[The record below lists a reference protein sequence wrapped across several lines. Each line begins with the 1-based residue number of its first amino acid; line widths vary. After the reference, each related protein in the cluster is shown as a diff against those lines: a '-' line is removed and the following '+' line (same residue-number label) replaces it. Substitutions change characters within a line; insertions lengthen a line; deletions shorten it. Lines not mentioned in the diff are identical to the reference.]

1 MSQMKRL
8 LDVVGDLRS
17 LADNLAGLA
26 DEAKPLEEKPEH
38 KEQAKKQKLT
48 LEEVRKALAEKSQAG
63 HTAAIRELLHQR
75 GANKLSDVNPEDYE
89 NLLKEAEDL
98 K

>member
-8 LDVVGDLRS
+8 LNVVGDLRS
-17 LADNLAGLA
+17 LADNLACLA

-38 KEQAKKQKLT
+38 KEQAIKQKFT
-48 LEEVRKALAEKSQAG
+48 LEEVRKVLAEKSQAG
-63 HTAAIRELLHQR
+63 HTASIRKLLHQH
-75 GANKLSDVNPEDYE
+75 GANKLSDVKPEDYE
-89 NLLKEAEDL
+89 NLLREAEDL

>member
-26 DEAKPLEEKPEH
+26 DESKPLEESPEH
-38 KEQAKKQKLT
+38 KEQAIKQKIT
-48 LEEVRKALAEKSQAG
+48 LEEVRKVLAEKSQAG
-63 HTAAIRELLHQR
+63 HTASIRKLLHQH
-75 GANKLSDVNPEDYE
+75 GANKLSDVKPEDYE
-89 NLLKEAEDL
+89 NLLREAEDL